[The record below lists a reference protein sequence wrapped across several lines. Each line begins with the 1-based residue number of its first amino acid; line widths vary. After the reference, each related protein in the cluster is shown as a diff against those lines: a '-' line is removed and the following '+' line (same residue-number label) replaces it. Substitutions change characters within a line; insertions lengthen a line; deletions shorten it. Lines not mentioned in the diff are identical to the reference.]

1 MLEIHDHVS
10 RATRAS
16 VSRQLDTGLMLGDA
30 LMDVVRQYVDLNL
43 NMARAT
49 LEQGNLAARQLM
61 SARDSN
67 QFISLAAAQIQPN
80 ALRTFDYGYYL
91 SGIAA
96 DAQTHVIRAAG
107 GGIAEANREWIE
119 LAGKAGEGGPA
130 AWESAMTFFR
140 DMVESAMRLYT
151 ELTAAF
157 QPVWGGK
164 PARARPHLVLVG
176 RTKTYR

>member
-10 RATRAS
+10 RAARAS
-16 VSRQLDTGLMLGDA
+16 VSRQLDAGTTLGDA
-30 LMDVVRQYVDLNL
+30 MMDAVRQYADLNL
-43 NMARAT
+43 NMARVT

-67 QFISLAAAQIQPN
+67 QFVSLAAAQVQPN

-91 SGIAA
+91 TSITA

-107 GGIAEANREWIE
+107 GGLAEANREWIE
-119 LAGKAGEGGPA
+119 LAGRAGAGGPY

-140 DMVESAMRLYT
+140 DVAESAMRLCA
-151 ELTAAF
+151 ELAAVF
-157 QPVWGGK
+157 QPVRIGK

-176 RTKTYR
+176 RAKTYR